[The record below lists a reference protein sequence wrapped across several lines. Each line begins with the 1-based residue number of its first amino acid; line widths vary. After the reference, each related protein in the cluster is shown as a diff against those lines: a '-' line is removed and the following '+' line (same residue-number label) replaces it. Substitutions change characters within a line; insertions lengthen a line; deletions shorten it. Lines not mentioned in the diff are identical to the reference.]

1 MMKCFMYILE
11 MDQNTSAFWVKKN
24 LKVYYFLF
32 GKQILSQC

>member
-1 MMKCFMYILE
+1 MMKCLMYILE
-11 MDQNTSAFWVKKN
+11 MNQNTSAFWVKN